1 MNLLFPVS
9 PLQKDRIQSRLFTI
23 AAVVLIAYATAL
35 TLSPAVRLHSWAV
48 PYRWQHWAGI
58 VVWLAG
64 FSLLHRV
71 LMRHAPDRDPY
82 IVPIA
87 SVLVGLGIL
96 TIWRLNANLGAR
108 QTIWLGLAI
117 LGFRIGLRYPQI
129 LNLLRKYKYL
139 WAVGAL
145 IITGLT
151 FFFGTYPGGVGPR
164 LWLGCCGV
172 YFQPSEVLKLFLI
185 VYLAAYLADRTTF
198 DQGLLQLLAPTLI
211 VASAALI
218 LLIAQRDLGTASLFI
233 VLYTLMV
240 YLSSSRK
247 RVLFIGAFL
256 LALAGI
262 LGYLTIHVI
271 HVRVDAWINP
281 WLDPSGKSFQIV
293 QSLISIAAGG
303 VFGRGPGLG
312 SPGVVPVAFSDF
324 IYTAIGEELGLVGS
338 LAILLIVGLLTI
350 RGLLISIHAANHYQ
364 RFLAAGI
371 SFYLALQTILIVGGN
386 LRLLP
391 LTGVTL
397 PFTSYGGS
405 SLLTSFLA
413 LLLLTL
419 ISNQP
424 GEEIVPSFSSRAYL
438 VTSDLLLISLLV
450 LGFGN
455 GYWSFIKS
463 GDLQT
468 RADNPRPA
476 INDRYAMRG
485 SLLDRHNQPLAV
497 TEGAPGDL
505 TRHVVYPDLGTTL
518 GYNDPLYG
526 QSGLEASL
534 DDYLRGLD
542 GTPSSMVWAS
552 QLLSGQPPQG
562 LDVRLSLDA
571 NLQATADRLLTGKK
585 GGLILLNSSTGEIL
599 ALSSHPGFDPNTLE
613 EHWAELNSDSSAPFV
628 NRITQGIY
636 PPGTALA
643 PFLMANRLT
652 KGPLPTL
659 PNTLSIG
666 SNLCATNPGATLSW
680 GTVVRSGCP
689 AAMITLVNQLPTSQV
704 IELYDRLHFSDQP
717 DIPLPVSPASALP
730 TGAIL
735 EKDSLNPRGWRVTP
749 LQMALAAATLSS
761 GGKLPA
767 PRLASAVNTP
777 TEGWVILPAG
787 APTTNVLSSTG
798 TVQAA
803 EQLARNDSPIW
814 ETYGIGSDD
823 SITVSWYLAGTLPDW
838 QGTPLTLVVVLEENN
853 PEAAGEIGFDVMQA
867 AIQPN

>member
-9 PLQKDRIQSRLFTI
+9 PLQKDRVQSRLFSI
-23 AAVVLIAYATAL
+23 AALVLIAYAAAL

-48 PYRWQHWAGI
+48 SYRWQHWAGV

-64 FSLLHRV
+64 FSLLHRI
-71 LMRHAPDRDPY
+71 LMRRAPDRDPY

-96 TIWRLNANLGAR
+96 TIWRLNINLGER
-108 QTIWLGLAI
+108 QTVWLGLAI
-117 LGFRIGLRYPQI
+117 LGFAIGLRYPQI
-129 LNLLRKYKYL
+129 LSLLRKYKYL
-139 WAVGAL
+139 WAVGGL

-218 LLIAQRDLGTASLFI
+218 LLVAQRDLGTASLFI

-240 YLSSSRK
+240 YLTSSRK
-247 RVLFIGAFL
+247 RVLIIGAVL
-256 LALAGI
+256 LAFAGI
-262 LGYLTIHVI
+262 MGYLTISVI
-271 HVRVDAWINP
+271 HVRVDAWLNP

-293 QSLISIAAGG
+293 QSLISVAAGG

-312 SPGVVPVAFSDF
+312 SPSVVPVAFSDF
-324 IYTAIGEELGLVGS
+324 IFTAIGEELGLTGT
-338 LAILLIVGLLTI
+338 LAILMLVGLLTI
-350 RGLLISIHAANHYQ
+350 RGLLISIHASNNYQ

-386 LRLLP
+386 IRLLP

-424 GEEIVPSFSSRAYL
+424 DEEISPSFSSKAYL
-438 VTSDLLLISLLV
+438 VTSDFLLISLLV
-450 LGFGN
+450 LGLGN

-476 INDRYAMRG
+476 INDRYALRG
-485 SLLDRHNQPLAV
+485 SLLDRHNEPLAV
-497 TEGAPGDL
+497 TQGEPGSL
-505 TRHVVYPDLGTTL
+505 TRRLLYPDLGPTI

-534 DDYLRGLD
+534 DDYLRGID
-542 GTPSSMVWAS
+542 GTPASMVWAS
-552 QLLSGQPPQG
+552 QLLSGQPPKG

-571 NLQATADRLLTGKK
+571 SIQSTADRLLTDNK
-585 GGLILLNSSTGEIL
+585 GALVLINSSTGEIL

-613 EHWAELNSDSSAPFV
+613 EHWTELNADPSAPFV
-628 NRITQGIY
+628 NRVTQGVY
-636 PPGTALA
+636 PPGTALG
-643 PFLMANRLT
+643 PFLLANRLN
-652 KGPLPTL
+652 KSSLPAVPTE
-659 PNTLSIG
+659 LSVG
-666 SNLCATNPGATLSW
+666 SSLCATNPGATLTW
-680 GTVVRSGCP
+680 GSIIRSGCP
-689 AAMITLVNQLPTSQV
+689 AGMLTLLNQSSSAQT
-704 IELYDRLHFSDQP
+704 IELYDKLRFSVQP
-717 DIPLPVSPASALP
+717 EIPLPVSPAASLP
-730 TGAIL
+730 TAATL
-735 EKDSLNPRGWRVTP
+735 EANPLNPAGWQITP

-767 PRLASAVNTP
+767 PRLASAVDTP
-777 TEGWVILPAG
+777 SQGWVILTAG
-787 APTTNVLSSTG
+787 AATNALASPG

-803 EQLARNDSPIW
+803 EQLARNDSPVW
-814 ETYGIGSDD
+814 EAYGIGSNDT
-823 SITVSWYLAGTLPDW
+823 STASWYLAGTLPDW
-838 QGTPLTLVVVLEENN
+838 QGTPLTLVVVLEGEDSK
-853 PEAAGEIGFDVMQA
+853 AAGEIGFTVLQA
-867 AIQPN
+867 AMQPD